1 MRFCPNTNCELFSFG
16 SESAFAEATSF
27 NASEGV
33 ESGGDDEEEEVTDT
47 GTVVSIFASVAK
59 GMKLG
64 FCKAAVLSLLLL
76 LLSQSSSA
84 LRFGT
89 IEANLLA
96 LKPGKDNLLG
106 ASVVEE

>member
-1 MRFCPNTNCELFSFG
+1 VRFCPNTNCELFSFG

-27 NASEGV
+27 NASEDGV
-33 ESGGDDEEEEVTDT
+33 VSGGDEEEEVTDT

-64 FCKAAVLSLLLL
+64 FCKAGVLSLL

-96 LKPGKDNLLG
+96 LNPGKDNLLG